1 LIGSDVAVSA
11 LRKSFGSFEALK
23 DVSLEIKRGEFF
35 SLLGP
40 SGCGKTTLLR
50 VIAGFEDPDSG
61 AVAID
66 GREVSGLPPDKR
78 RCNTVFQS
86 YALFPHL
93 SVFENVAFPLRIR
106 HVPNRLIKD
115 LVMRHLS
122 LVQLEAH
129 ADKKPSMLSGGQK
142 QRVAIARAL
151 INEPSVL
158 LLDEPLSALDAKL
171 RQHMLLELD
180 AIHDKVGITFIYV
193 THDQAEALSVSD
205 RVAVMDGGRVLQVG
219 KPQEIYENPTSDFV
233 ARFIGDTNLFSG
245 KVTERRGERGE
256 LAVVEAEGFG
266 PLIVEANGD
275 APVGAFVKVAVRP
288 EKLHIGREA
297 PKGAGADIN
306 ISRGSVEEPVYSGFQ
321 TKYFVR
327 SEGGLNLVVFRQHAQ
342 WSEGTPDIRW
352 KDEVYLSWSARD
364 AVVVETTARHGNG
377 AAAAVIGEA
386 GR

>member
-1 LIGSDVAVSA
+1 MIGSDVAVSA

-61 AVAID
+61 AVTID
-66 GREVSGLPPDKR
+66 GRDVSGLPPDKR

-106 HVPNRLIKD
+106 KVPNRLIKD
-115 LVMRHLS
+115 MVMRHLA
-122 LVQLEAH
+122 LVQLEAQ
-129 ADKKPSMLSGGQK
+129 AEKMPNQLSGGQK

-151 INEPSVL
+151 INEPAVL

-205 RVAVMDGGRVLQVG
+205 RLAVMDGGRVLQVG
-219 KPQEIYENPTSDFV
+219 KPQEIYENPKTDFV
-233 ARFIGDTNLFSG
+233 ARFIGDTNIFQG
-245 KVTERRGERGE
+245 RVVERRGEI
-256 LAVVEAEGFG
+256 AVVDAEGFG
-266 PLIVEANGD
+266 ALLVEANGD
-275 APVGAFVKVAVRP
+275 APLGARVKVAVRP
-288 EKLHIGREA
+288 EKLRISLAA
-297 PKGAGADIN
+297 PS
-306 ISRGSVEEPVYSGFQ
+306 ISPTETNVARGIVEEPIYSGFQ
-321 TKYFVR
+321 TKYYVR
-327 SEGGLNLVVFRQHAQ
+327 TGPSTSLVVFRQHAQ
-342 WSEGTPDIRW
+342 WSEGSPDINW
-352 KDEVYLSWSARD
+352 KNEVYLSWSARD
-364 AVVVETTARHGNG
+364 AVVVETTAKHEEAVGSDSGGG
-377 AAAAVIGEA
+377 A
-386 GR
+386 